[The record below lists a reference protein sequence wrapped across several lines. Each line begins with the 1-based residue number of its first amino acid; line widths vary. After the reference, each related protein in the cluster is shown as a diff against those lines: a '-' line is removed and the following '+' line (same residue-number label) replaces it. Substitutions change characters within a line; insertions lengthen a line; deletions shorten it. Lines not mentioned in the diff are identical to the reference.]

1 MNARIEKIPVNL
13 QTIYIESKDRRVGG
27 TVVMNNVLKGIE
39 RCHNAS
45 IEVIINA
52 AAIKINGEKIVL

>member
-27 TVVMNNVLKGIE
+27 TVVMKNVLKEVTIDKQMKIE
-39 RCHNAS
+39 
-45 IEVIINA
+45 
-52 AAIKINGEKIVL
+52 